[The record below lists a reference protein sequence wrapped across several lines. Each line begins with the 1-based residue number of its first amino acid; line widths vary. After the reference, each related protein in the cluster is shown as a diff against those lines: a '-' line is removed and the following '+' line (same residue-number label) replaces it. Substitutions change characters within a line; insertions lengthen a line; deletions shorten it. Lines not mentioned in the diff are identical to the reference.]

1 MGGSEVITGASEILT
16 LLRVLG
22 EGYRLACLY
31 KCQVLIISGENA
43 DVIYITYLLVYC
55 K

>member
-1 MGGSEVITGASEILT
+1 LS

-31 KCQVLIISGENA
+31 KCQVWIK
-43 DVIYITYLLVYC
+43 YLLRKSRYHSY
-55 K
+55 